1 LAGWLVSRY
10 HAGSR
15 FRGFEATVTR
25 YFEDEVSIIT
35 LANLAEA
42 DLACLT
48 RRHS

>member
-25 YFEDEVSIIT
+25 YFEDEVSI
-35 LANLAEA
+35 ANLAEA